1 MSPVNLTAESDHKG
15 RVEVLDLLRL
25 VAVLAVVCY
34 HYSFRGAAADG
45 YTNVSLPAIEGVAKY
60 GYLGV
65 QLFFIISGFVIAYSA
80 EGRTAASFAIAR
92 FARIYPG
99 FLVCMTVTFLV
110 SLAIGG
116 PRFAVSLPQWLG
128 NLVIVSPAVKQPFM
142 DGAYWSI
149 VYEITFYGWV
159 VLLASLMNFRR
170 NIEWIVIAWL
180 AISMLNLFLIHSGI
194 VSRLFLTDQ
203 SGFFVEGLLLYEIYK
218 GRRDVVLYLLL
229 ALAASLSIDQ
239 AFIGANWVRE
249 HFHIQI
255 DNMVVAA
262 VCLAALASV
271 ALSLYVRRMPL
282 PAPVLLAIGGLT
294 YPMYLLHQHIGFMLL
309 NRFDG
314 HASAAILIGC
324 TTLMMLAV
332 AWFVW
337 RFVERPSQRWLKRAL
352 TAGHESFSGSFAPI
366 RLRLQARLSGLRASR
381 G

>member
-1 MSPVNLTAESDHKG
+1 MSPVNLAAESDHKG
-15 RVEVLDLLRL
+15 RIEVLDLLRL
-25 VAVLAVVCY
+25 VAVLAVVIY
-34 HYSFRGAAADG
+34 HYAFRGAAADG
-45 YTNVSLPAIEGVAKY
+45 YTTVSLSGIEGVAKY

-65 QLFFIISGFVIAYSA
+65 QFFFIISGFVIAYSA
-80 EGRTAASFAIAR
+80 EGRSAANFAIAR

-128 NLVIVSPAVKQPFM
+128 NLLIVSPAVKQPFM

-159 VLLASLMNFRR
+159 FLLASLTNFRR

-180 AISMLNLFLIHSGI
+180 AISMLNIFLIHSG
-194 VSRLFLTDQ
+194 VMSRLFLTDQ

-218 GRRDVVLYLLL
+218 GRRDVALYLLL
-229 ALAASLSIDQ
+229 ALAAAISIDQ
-239 AFIGANWVRE
+239 AFIGAIWVRE

-255 DNMVVAA
+255 DNIVIAA
-262 VCLAALASV
+262 VCLAALGSV
-271 ALSLYVRRMPL
+271 ALSLCVRRMPL
-282 PAPVLLAIGGLT
+282 PAPVLLAVGGLT

-309 NRFDG
+309 NRFEG
-314 HASAAILIGC
+314 RASATILIGC
-324 TTLMMLAV
+324 TMVLMLA
-332 AWFVW
+332 ASWLVW
-337 RFVERPSQRWLKRAL
+337 RLVERPAQKRLKRML
-352 TAGHESFSGSFAPI
+352 TAGHQRFSESVAPI
-366 RLRLQARLSGLRASR
+366 QRGLQARLADLRASR

>member
-1 MSPVNLTAESDHKG
+1 MSPVNLTAENDHKG

-25 VAVLAVVCY
+25 VAVLAVVIY

-45 YTNVSLPAIEGVAKY
+45 YTSVSLPGIEGVAKY

-65 QLFFIISGFVIAYSA
+65 QFFFIISGFVIAYSA
-80 EGRTAASFAIAR
+80 EGRTPASFAIAR

-99 FLVCMTVTFLV
+99 FLICMTVTFLM

-128 NLVIVSPAVKQPFM
+128 NLLIVSPAVKQPFM

-159 VLLASLMNFRR
+159 FLLASLTNFRR

-180 AISMLNLFLIHSGI
+180 AISMLNLFLVHSGV

-203 SGFFVEGLLLYEIYK
+203 SGFFIEGLLLYEIYK
-218 GRRDVVLYLLL
+218 GRRDVTLYLLL
-229 ALAASLSIDQ
+229 ALAAAISIDQ
-239 AFIGANWVRE
+239 AFIGADWVRE
-249 HFHIQI
+249 HFNIQI
-255 DNMVVAA
+255 DNVVVAT
-262 VCLAALASV
+262 VCLAALGSV
-271 ALSLYVRRMPL
+271 ALSLCVRRMPL
-282 PAPVLLAIGGLT
+282 PGPLVLAIGGLT

-309 NRFDG
+309 NRFEG
-314 HASAAILIGC
+314 QASAAILIGC
-324 TTLMMLAV
+324 TTLLMLA
-332 AWFVW
+332 ASWFVW
-337 RFVERPSQRWLKRAL
+337 RLIERPSQKWLKRVL
-352 TAGHESFSGSFAPI
+352 TAGHQRLSGSVALI
-366 RLRLQARLSGLRASR
+366 QRGLQARLAGLRASR